1 MILKL
6 PKWVGAIGFLL
17 AFIAGSIN
25 SVGLL
30 GFKHQAVSHLTG
42 VSTFLSLEI
51 AAQNT
56 AEIIHLFLVVLSFLI
71 GAILS
76 GFVVGNTALNADRR
90 YTSAL
95 IIESAL
101 LLSAFIFFKSGSV
114 LGYYLCSAACG
125 LQNSITSIFSG
136 SLIRTTHVSGLFT
149 DIGIMIGLRLRGQ
162 NLGNRKMILYCTL
175 ILGFIGGG
183 IIGAVLFSHFS
194 YDAILLPFMLSA
206 TIALSHW
213 LYLHFSERKSIQ

>member
-90 YTSAL
+90 YTFAL

-149 DIGIMIGLRLRGQ
+149 DIGVMIGLRLRGQ

-183 IIGAVLFSHFS
+183 IIGAVLFNHFS
-194 YDAILLPFMLSA
+194 YDAILLPFM
-206 TIALSHW
+206 
-213 LYLHFSERKSIQ
+213 